1 MTTLDSIARSSAL
14 AIHTSVSHVHVPI
27 RGIAGAAKAAVIWR
41 MVGYTVAGAA
51 AGAAVVVALLVAGPA
66 VDDPTQDFTPTTNA
80 VVPTT
85 ISKGPAA
92 PATIPEPQEPRP
104 VAPVAQSEGEETEHA
119 PPDTTPP
126 LLEVTSP
133 SDGEHVSSRF
143 ITFSGVTERD
153 AIVTASGKF
162 PVDVDTDGSW
172 SVDLVLTPGAN
183 GVVFRALDR
192 AGNESEVR
200 LTVHLDV
207 EELSGTTTTIPDEW
221 VFTANQKYG
230 SCSEPVPYD
239 VFSGKAE
246 PGTTVSVTSPHG
258 SGTAALDGEGNW
270 SVRVE
275 FPTAPYEVE
284 FTVTVKDQ
292 AGPTKNFAFVSLYE
306 G

>member
-1 MTTLDSIARSSAL
+1 
-14 AIHTSVSHVHVPI
+14 
-27 RGIAGAAKAAVIWR
+27 

-51 AGAAVVVALLVAGPA
+51 AGAAVVVALLVAGPG
-66 VDDPTQDFTPTTNA
+66 VDDPTQDFAPTTNA

-85 ISKGPAA
+85 ISEEPAA
-92 PATIPEPQEPRP
+92 PATIPEPQEPQP
-104 VAPVAQSEGEETEHA
+104 VAPVAQSEGEEAEHA

-126 LLEVTSP
+126 LLEVTSH

-162 PVDVDTDGSW
+162 PVDVASDGSW

-192 AGNESEVR
+192 AGNKSEIR

-221 VFTANQKYG
+221 VFTAIQKYG

-258 SGTAALDGEGNW
+258 SGTAAVDGEGNW

-275 FPTAPYEVE
+275 FPTAPYKVE

-292 AGPTKNFAFVSLYE
+292 TGATKNFAFVSLYE